1 MESHVSTRPLGL
13 TVIAVLALAQ
23 GLFGV
28 LRTLHWVEVGGD
40 FLERGLVVM
49 PILGLVAIGRGM
61 MVAVLAVLFGVFSY
75 GLLQRRSWAR
85 GLGIFLS
92 LVTLLLV
99 VSAVVHGVSLA
110 WALVWAIIPVVILC
124 YLMSPSGRHVLNAD
138 TQAQ

>member
-1 MESHVSTRPLGL
+1 MESQVSTRPLGL
-13 TVIAVLALAQ
+13 TVIAALALGQ

-40 FLERGLVVM
+40 FMERGLLIL
-49 PILGLVAIGRGM
+49 PLLGLLAIGRGM
-61 MVAVLAVLFGVFSY
+61 VVAVLAVLFGVFSY

-99 VSAVVHGVSLA
+99 VSAVIHGESLA
-110 WALVWAIIPVVILC
+110 RVLVGAIVPVVILC
-124 YLMSPSGRHVLNAD
+124 YLMSPSGRHVLNVDA
-138 TQAQ
+138 QAQ